1 MSLRR
6 FSSLPLTALCLVSLL
21 IAPLRARAQ
30 EEGEALPESVHPG
43 SDSPE
48 SVTGKLSKQVK
59 GRRRAQAFLIPLDEK
74 ARTATG
80 RVAQAIERA
89 LSAARQ
95 YEAVDIAKALAI
107 DAEPAV
113 EEKAALGRRQIT
125 EGTQQLAAHNYADA
139 VVRYKAG
146 IRGLS
151 GGLAALDAREMASAY
166 LHLAAAQQLSGDP
179 KEARLAREAYLT
191 TALLDPQQK
200 VLASS
205 VDPIAEQPLLIAR
218 NDLEQ
223 IPIGKLQIETRPAG
237 AHVIIDGQPQGS
249 TPKSVELTGGKHF
262 LRLERTG
269 FYPTAELVEV
279 ASRRDTLYSVTLS
292 ATPGAATLNQII
304 AGAADEAARGRS
316 GDRTMELAMRFRLDR
331 VLIGSV
337 SSHGIK
343 VSVLL
348 ALADPASGTLLGRQE
363 MLLVAD
369 NTDADELDFN
379 TQEAARKLF
388 ALDDGRPG
396 LTQGMTLPGQ
406 ALPSLSEQT
415 KDMPPKPL
423 PEADADNARRSLV
436 PAAPTPMGEPAPGS
450 EATSTPDDV
459 GLVGKERRPLMPAPA
474 AAPAD
479 APAQAQTSQQPQ
491 AQGQPVEEPA
501 AATEPAQPKKK
512 KKKKDL
518 HGKSGTEAWDQ

>member
-1 MSLRR
+1 MFLRR
-6 FSSLPLTALCLVSLL
+6 FFSLPLTALCLASLL
-21 IAPLRARAQ
+21 LAPVHARAQ
-30 EEGEALPESVHPG
+30 DESDPLPESEHPG

-48 SVTGKLSKQVK
+48 SVTGKLSTQAK

-74 ARTATG
+74 ARAATG

-113 EEKAALGRRQIT
+113 EEKASLGRRQMV
-125 EGTQQLAAHNYADA
+125 EGNQQFYAHNYVEA

-179 KEARLAREAYLT
+179 KEARFAREAYLT

-200 VLASS
+200 VLAIS
-205 VDPIAEQPLLIAR
+205 VDPVAEQPLLIAR

-223 IPIGKLQIETRPAG
+223 IPIGTLQIETRPAG
-237 AHVIIDGQPQGS
+237 ARVIIDGQTQAS
-249 TPKSVELTGGKHF
+249 TPTAVELTGGKHF

-279 ASRRDTLYSVTLS
+279 ASRRNTLYSVTLS
-292 ATPGAATLNQII
+292 ATPGAATLNQTI
-304 AGAADEAARGRS
+304 AGAADEASRGRS

-396 LTQGMTLPGQ
+396 LTQGVTLPGQ
-406 ALPSLSEQT
+406 ALPSLSDQT
-415 KDMPPKPL
+415 KGMTPKPL
-423 PEADADNARRSLV
+423 DADSDNARRALV
-436 PAAPTPMGEPAPGS
+436 PAAPTPMAETPSASDPAP
-450 EATSTPDDV
+450 TMDDP
-459 GLVGKERRPLMPAPA
+459 GLVGKERHPIHAAPA
-474 AAPAD
+474 AGPTD
-479 APAQAQTSQQPQ
+479 APAPTPGSPQPQ
-491 AQGQPVEEPA
+491 AQVQPVDEPA
-501 AATEPAQPKKK
+501 ATDPTQPKKK

-518 HGKSGTEAWDQ
+518 HGKSGTETWDQ